1 MEQMAK
7 YIPLGFAVFLT
18 ALGITI
24 EHSIVSM
31 GVAETSFRWLSYG
44 LEVFVF
50 VIWTIGIFVI
60 GATHKD
66 FCQEDVLA
74 RPRQELDPTHAV
86 GLLR

>member
-7 YIPLGFAVFLT
+7 YIPLGLAVFLT

-24 EHSIVSM
+24 EHSIVS
-31 GVAETSFRWLSYG
+31 VSVSETSYLSYG

-50 VIWTIGIFVI
+50 VIWAIGMFVI
-60 GATHKD
+60 GATHQD

-74 RPRQELDPTHAV
+74 RPSREALDPSDV
-86 GLLR
+86 FGLLR